1 MSNHKKKRKTLNE
14 ERNERERVRVRAMR
28 MSNRKKKRKTLNEER
43 NERERVRVR
52 DINIEYDR
60 LTEELGGV
68 VVKAG
73 KERRRAT
80 TTKKPSDSR
89 LRKEDILFEAANY
102 IKALMAELEDVKAM
116 MAKDV
121 EVRII

>member
-1 MSNHKKKRKTLNE
+1 
-14 ERNERERVRVRAMR
+14 MR

-43 NERERVRVR
+43 NKRERVRVS

-80 TTKKPSDSR
+80 ATKKPSDSK